1 MLGALA
7 AGDERMVEY
16 RMSRRKC
23 FLKYTLLFLV
33 VFVGAF
39 LAFFI
44 RGKSFV
50 WKSDGFRQYY
60 PALRYLISYY
70 RELFSGFLSGDFAVP
85 MMDYTIGQGE
95 DIITTFA
102 NYGLGDPLV
111 LLAALLPS
119 RGQWTEYV
127 YGFLTGLRLYLSGA
141 AFLVYCEGMKQQR
154 RFSVYGALIYCFCG
168 FALWSVKD
176 PFFLNAMIYL
186 PLVFLGLEKV
196 MRRKSPLLLIFSVF
210 FSIISGYYFFYM
222 TVIAGV
228 GYFAARSFLRHDRDI
243 RAAWKEGLCCLLVS
257 AGGVLLSGVLF
268 VPCIFGY
275 LESSRGEAYVPASS
289 LFLYPLEYYKNMFLH
304 FICVTENDDA
314 GAVGYFSMAVVLL
327 LVCGLLLLR
336 REKKYRRLKVCVI
349 LSILAVASP
358 LAGYAFNGFG
368 YITNRFMFIPAFL
381 LSLVFVITMPSL
393 LCLERGDKKK
403 LILVSGFYVLL
414 CFLFTGREGVLHT
427 SSMVLFL
434 GLTLAALCLI
444 RQKRWRERALWT
456 LLLLNLIVNG
466 NLMYG
471 TMGTGMSDAYM
482 DAGSVKKTYE
492 NDGVKTVS
500 EELASLERIDVMTD
514 QGENPNCAVAGVP
527 QGYNGISVYY
537 SVINSGYSAY
547 MKSMENTP
555 DLMFT
560 HRMLGNDGRSILENL
575 ANVHYVVS
583 GDESSVPYGF
593 SLYQDLGKGEK
604 LYKNN
609 NQTSIGYTYDTYVP
623 ETEFDSVSVFDRQNT
638 LLSAAVPEQGS
649 ELEREAVKSETVKK
663 GQIHQEWT
671 SLPFEMSD
679 VKHMKWQSGK
689 LQVKKKNGTFSV
701 TFQRKKDCEY
711 YLRLSGLELL
721 ESDQNT
727 AWANVSLGA
736 VSKSFLISDPTYDF
750 YFGRKD
756 YLVNLGSPPE
766 EKAGQTETLS
776 FRINGPAAYRLE
788 NIELAEVPME
798 GLARKVAERNQ
809 ESLRGVEIKKNG
821 LTGSLELYRE
831 KILCLAIPYKKGYT
845 LLVDGRKTEAGRI
858 NKMYLGALVPEG
870 KHDIELRYVT
880 PGIRIGAILTII
892 GLIYTIILCILYKKH
907 CVK

>member
-1 MLGALA
+1 
-7 AGDERMVEY
+7 
-16 RMSRRKC
+16 MSRRKC

-33 VFVGAF
+33 VFAGAF

-70 RELFSGFLSGDFAVP
+70 RELVSGVLSGESAFP
-85 MMDYTIGQGE
+85 MLDYTIGQGE

-111 LLAALLPS
+111 FLAALLPS

-141 AFLVYCEGMKQQR
+141 AFLVYCEGMKLQR
-154 RFSVYGALIYCFCG
+154 PFSVYGALVYCFCG

-186 PLVFLGLEKV
+186 PLVFLGLEKA
-196 MRRKSPLLLIFSVF
+196 MRRQPPLMLIFSVF
-210 FSIISGYYFFYM
+210 FSIVSGYYFFYM

-228 GYFAARSFLRHDRDI
+228 CYFAARSFLRHGRDI
-243 RAAWKEGLCCLLVS
+243 KAVWKEGLRCLMAS

-275 LESSRGEAYVPASS
+275 LESSRGEAYVSASS
-289 LFLYPLEYYKNMFLH
+289 LLFYPLEYYKNMFLH
-304 FICVTENDDA
+304 FISVTENDDA

-327 LVCGLLLLR
+327 LSCGLLLIR
-336 REKKYRRLKVCVI
+336 KEKKYRTLKVCVI

-381 LSLVFVITMPSL
+381 LSLVFVLTMPSL
-393 LCLERGDKKK
+393 LCLERRDKKK
-403 LILVSGFYVLL
+403 LILVCGCYVILCCLL
-414 CFLFTGREGVLHT
+414 TSREGIWHT
-427 SSMVLFL
+427 SSMILLL
-434 GLTLAALCLI
+434 GLTLAALFLI
-444 RQKRWRERALWT
+444 RQKRWRERALCGVI
-456 LLLLNLIVNG
+456 LLNLIVNG

-471 TMGTGMSDAYM
+471 TMGTAMSDAYM
-482 DAGSVKKTYE
+482 DAGSVKEAYE
-492 NDGVKTVS
+492 NEGVKAVA
-500 EELASLERIDVMTD
+500 EDLASLERIDVMTD
-514 QGENPNCAVAGVP
+514 QGENPNRSVAGAP
-527 QGYNGISVYY
+527 QSYNGISVYY
-537 SVINSGYSAY
+537 SVISSGYSSC

-560 HRMLGNDGRSILENL
+560 HRLLGNDGRSILENL

-583 GDESSVPYGF
+583 GAASSVPYGF
-593 SLYQDLGKGEK
+593 SLYQDCGKGEK
-604 LYKNN
+604 VYKNDN
-609 NQTSIGYTYDTYVP
+609 RTSIGYTYDTFVP
-623 ETEFDSVSVFDRQNT
+623 EAEFDSAGVLDRQNT
-638 LLSAAVPEQGS
+638 LLSAAVPERGS
-649 ELEREAVKSETVKK
+649 VLEREAAESETVRE
-663 GQIHQEWT
+663 GQIHHEWT

-679 VKHMKWQSGK
+679 VKHMKWQNGK
-689 LQVKKKNGTFSV
+689 LKVKKKNGTFTI

-711 YLRLSGLELL
+711 YLRLSGLELQDP
-721 ESDQNT
+721 ERNT
-727 AWANVSLGA
+727 AWANVRLGD
-736 VSKSFLISDPTYDF
+736 VSKNFLISDRTYDF

-756 YLVNLGSPPE
+756 YLVNLGSPLE

-776 FRINGPAAYRLE
+776 FRINGPAAYCLE

-798 GLARKVAERNQ
+798 GLERKVAERNQ
-809 ESLRGVEIKKNG
+809 ESLRGVEIKTNG

-831 KILCLAIPYKKGYT
+831 KILCLAVPYKKGYT
-845 LLVDGRKTEAGRI
+845 LLVDGRKTEAGRV
-858 NKMYLGALVPEG
+858 NKMYLGALISEG

-880 PGIRIGAILTII
+880 PGIRMGAILTII
-892 GLIYTIILCILYKKH
+892 GLIYTVFLCILYKKH
-907 CVK
+907 CIK

>member
-1 MLGALA
+1 M
-7 AGDERMVEY
+7 
-16 RMSRRKC
+16 
-23 FLKYTLLFLV
+23 KYTLLFLV
-33 VFVGAF
+33 VFMGAF

-70 RELFSGFLSGDFAVP
+70 RDLASGLLSGEFVVP

-111 LLAALLPS
+111 FLAALLPS
-119 RGQWTEYV
+119 GGTWTEYV

-154 RFSVYGALIYCFCG
+154 RYSVYGALVYCFCG

-196 MRRKSPLLLIFSVF
+196 MRRKSPLLLILSVF
-210 FSIISGYYFFYM
+210 FSIVSGYYFFYM

-228 GYFAARSFLRHDRDI
+228 CYFAARSFSRHGRDI
-243 RAAWKEGLCCLLVS
+243 RAVWKEGLQCLLVS
-257 AGGVLLSGVLF
+257 AGGLLLSGVLF
-268 VPCIFGY
+268 VPCISGY

-289 LFLYPLEYYKNMFLH
+289 LLFYPLEYYKNMFLH
-304 FICVTENDDA
+304 FISVTENDDA

-327 LVCGLLLLR
+327 LACGLLLIR
-336 REKKYRRLKVCVI
+336 KEKKYRTLKICVV

-381 LSLVFVITMPSL
+381 LSLVLVITMPSL

-403 LILVSGFYVLL
+403 LILICVCYVILCCLL
-414 CFLFTGREGVLHT
+414 TSREGIWHT
-427 SSMVLFL
+427 GSMILLL
-434 GLTLAALCLI
+434 GLTLAVLCLI
-444 RQKRWRERALWT
+444 RQKRWRERMLWG

-471 TMGTGMSDAYM
+471 TMGTGMSAAYM
-482 DAGSVKKTYE
+482 DAGSVKKAYE
-492 NDGVKTVS
+492 SEGVKAVS
-500 EELASLERIDVMTD
+500 EDLDPLERIDVMTD
-514 QGENPNCAVAGVP
+514 QGEDPNRSVAAVPKA
-527 QGYNGISVYY
+527 YNGISVYY
-537 SVINSGYSAY
+537 SVISSGYSDY
-547 MKSMENTP
+547 MKSMENAP
-555 DLMFT
+555 DLMYT

-583 GDESSVPYGF
+583 GDEASVPCGF
-593 SLYQDLGKGEK
+593 SLYRDCGNGEK
-604 LYKNN
+604 VYKNDN
-609 NQTSIGYTYDTYVP
+609 RTSIGYTYDTYVP
-623 ETEFDSVSVFDRQNT
+623 EAEFDSAGVFDRQNIF
-638 LLSAAVPEQGS
+638 LAAAVPEKGS
-649 ELEREAVKSETVKK
+649 RLEREASESETVKK
-663 GQIHQEWT
+663 GQVYQEWT

-689 LQVKKKNGTFSV
+689 LKVKKRNGIFSIN
-701 TFQRKKDCEY
+701 FQRKKDCEY
-711 YLRLSGLELL
+711 YLRLSGLELQ
-721 ESDQNT
+721 EPDRNT
-727 AWANVSLGA
+727 AWANVSLGDL
-736 VSKSFLISDPTYDF
+736 SKSFLVSDRTYDF

-756 YLVNLGSPPE
+756 YVVNLGSPTE
-766 EKAGQTETLS
+766 AKAGQTETLS

-788 NIELAEVPME
+788 NIELAEVPMK

-809 ESLRGVEIKKNG
+809 EGLRGVETTANG
-821 LTGSLELYRE
+821 LKGSLRLYRE
-831 KILCLAIPYKKGYT
+831 KILCLAVPYKKGYT
-845 LLVDGRKTEAGRI
+845 LLVGGRRTEADRI
-858 NKMYLGALVPEG
+858 NKMYLGALIPEG
-870 KHDIELRYVT
+870 THDIELRYVT
-880 PGIRIGAILTII
+880 PGIRMGAILTII
-892 GLIYTIILCILYKKH
+892 GLIYTIFLCILYKKY
-907 CVK
+907 CIK